1 MVLGGRALL
10 PADYLSGMQ
19 PWQSVSPAKDVP
31 EWNPLMWDGIAQFY
45 PWKVH
50 YDRTMAAGE
59 IPLWNPHQFCGAPF
73 AANAQTAI
81 FYPPNLL
88 FVIFSPVRAFGLS
101 AALHLFLA
109 GVFTFLLARA
119 LGMGRFGATV
129 SGIVFEFSAFMVV
142 WMELPT
148 FINVATWLPLA
159 LYLILISMDRSGP
172 IHSIFA
178 GLALGVAILAGHFQV
193 ASYVIEAAALWW
205 LWLIIGRVKTHG
217 REEIKRGILLALLCF
232 GVAFLIAA
240 PQVLP
245 TVELAGMS
253 HRVRQVT
260 AEGYNWYISNAAPAR
275 NLITLFMPGFYGNPS
290 TADNPYWIGSAAD
303 YMEYALY
310 IGLLPLLLAIFGG
323 IFAFRWRGAAF
334 FVILTALSLLFAFGT
349 PINYIAYY
357 FLPGTSALG
366 GPNRTLLLFCFSAAM
381 LAGYGAHW
389 FIQMA
394 QENYRATNRKLGW
407 RALSVGGAAFII
419 LFITFQFIATASIS
433 ELGVDVSTVL
443 QVAKSQYLSFGSLI
457 IAGLAILAL
466 YTAGQISKSLFACLA
481 LAVIVADLFSF
492 GMKFNPTAPVEKV
505 YPETKLTKWL
515 KDNAGGARLMP
526 INSKWSLDKTPD
538 AILPPNAAT
547 VYGFNDMQGYDSLFS
562 KRYKDFVDENLGID
576 SSPRENGNILF
587 IKSYTCWPLGM
598 AGYVL
603 SKDVINAERLTL
615 VFQADGVN
623 VYKIEPYQEVYATDN
638 PLFRESTFPSIGTA
652 MPKCKIVDR
661 NTNQVIVNV
670 ETGRMTQLIL
680 AQMYYPGW
688 HAYVDGVEQPISVA
702 WGIFPSVRVQEGSS
716 TVIFKFQPG
725 TYVVGTFL
733 GLLGVA
739 VVGIASGMVF
749 VRWRR

>member
-1 MVLGGRALL
+1 MVLGGRTLL

-59 IPLWNPHQFCGAPF
+59 IPLWNPHQFCGTPF

-109 GVFTFLLARA
+109 GVFTFMLARA

-178 GLALGVAILAGHFQV
+178 GLALGVAILAGHFQA
-193 ASYVIEAAALWW
+193 ASYVMGAAALWW

-290 TADNPYWIGSAAD
+290 TAGNPYWIGSAAD
-303 YMEYALY
+303 FMEYALY

-334 FVILTALSLLFAFGT
+334 FVMLAALSLLFAFGT

-443 QVAKSQYLSFGSLI
+443 QVARSQYLSFGSLI

-492 GMKFNPTAPVEKV
+492 GMKFNPAAPVGKV

-515 KDNAGGARLMP
+515 KDNTSGARIMP

-562 KRYKDFVDENLGID
+562 KRYKDFVDEELGTD

-587 IKSYTCWPLGM
+587 IKSYVANWPLGT

-603 SKDVINAERLTL
+603 SKDVINEERLTL

-623 VYKIEPYQEVYATDN
+623 VYKVEPYEGVYLTPQSGRAWVVN
-638 PLFRESTFPSIGTA
+638 GHSPN
-652 MPKCKIVDR
+652 K
-661 NTNQVIVNV
+661 VIVNV
-670 ETGRMTQLIL
+670 DAKKASQAVL
-680 AQMYYPGW
+680 AQVYYPGW
-688 HAYVDGVEQPISVA
+688 HAYVDGVEQPISA
-702 WGIFPSVRVQEGSS
+702 FQGIFPSVRVQEGSS